1 MSSFLAS
8 SISSSDICAS
18 RCLFS
23 WSIEGSFK
31 VLDTTICCPLAT
43 DPFPLRLPSRERG
56 AGAIWGSGCPCIWL
70 DPLTWLSLVCLNL
83 EGPVLILCVGK
94 PVSALL
100 SLGGAGGFA
109 SDKEVRSLMSF
120 TKSKFKADT
129 CAGPEEWTA
138 SGSSSESKL
147 IWKR

>member
-23 WSIEGSFK
+23 WSTEGSFK
-31 VLDTTICCPLAT
+31 VLDTPICCPLGAQ
-43 DPFPLRLPSRERG
+43 PFPLWLSSRERG
-56 AGAIWGSGCPCIWL
+56 AGTVWGPACPCIGL
-70 DPLTWLSLVCLNL
+70 DSLTWLSLVCLNL

-94 PVSALL
+94 PVSELFD
-100 SLGGAGGFA
+100 LGVAGGFA
-109 SDKEVRSLMSF
+109 SGKEVRSLMSF
-120 TKSKFKADT
+120 TISQPEADT